1 MLKTS
6 WLEIRLT
13 DTVMPI
19 HIDQRSVRLAL
30 SDIKD
35 GVSNFHTWSML
46 GWQEIRQRYRRST
59 LGPFWLTIS
68 TGALLGGMGPL
79 YGRLL
84 NQPVG
89 EYFSYLAVG
98 FVVWILI
105 ATLINESCHVFIGAE
120 GFIKQI
126 RLPFTVYIAGL
137 IWKNLIIF
145 AHNLVI
151 VAIVLLFYRPN
162 WNWQIWLMPVGVVMI
177 ALNGI
182 WIGIFLGL
190 LCARFRDIPQVVGS
204 LVQVA
209 FFLTPVM
216 WKPSMLGK
224 YEWTVMWNPL
234 FPFLEI
240 VRAPLLGG
248 KVSLATWAI
257 VISISLLGYALML
270 AFFVRFR
277 SRIAY
282 WV

>member
-1 MLKTS
+1 MLPVS
-6 WLEIRLT
+6 ANSRNL
-13 DTVMPI
+13 
-19 HIDQRSVRLAL
+19 RLAL
-30 SDIKD
+30 ADITD
-35 GVSNFHTWSML
+35 GLSRFHTWSML
-46 GWQEIRQRYRRST
+46 GWQDIRQRYRRST

-68 TGALLGGMGPL
+68 TGALICGMGPL

-84 NQPVG
+84 NQPVAD
-89 EYFSYLAVG
+89 YFSYLATG
-98 FVVWILI
+98 FVLWILI
-105 ATLINESCHVFIGAE
+105 ASVINESCQVFIGAE

-126 RLPFTVYIAGL
+126 RLPFTIYIAGMV
-137 IWKNLIIF
+137 WRNLVIF
-145 AHNLVI
+145 AHNLLI
-151 VAIVLLFYRPN
+151 VAIVLLFYRPS
-162 WNWQIWLMPVGVVMI
+162 WNWQIWLMPLGVLMI

-182 WIGIFLGL
+182 WLGLLLGL
-190 LCARFRDIPQVVGS
+190 LCARFRDIPQIVGS

-216 WKPSMLGK
+216 WKPAMLGK

-248 KVSLATWAI
+248 TVSAAVWA
-257 VISISLLGYALML
+257 VVMLVTVLGYAVTL

-277 SRIAY
+277 QRIAY